1 MHTVHTYRLWEH
13 AHCAHSWSVNYF
25 PGRNCSGLHVSDHY
39 KIAAIDP
46 QYEFTGQGAECY
58 VFQQDVSNDTST
70 GQTTKEAPESVE
82 GMDFD
87 FSAKKKKKK
96 KKKVCTCT
104 VCCLSLSH
112 QPPPPPP
119 PPPVNMSLVFECLL
133 QNRLNRTQYSVVQ
146 CSTVQYSTVQY
157 SSIEDSDDTVIPLF
171 SALCL
176 PRVSLA
182 LCSG

>member
-1 MHTVHTYRLWEH
+1 MTNTCIHNFDHLSKMGWTFTLYMHTVHTYRLWEH
-13 AHCAHSWSVNYF
+13 AHCARSWSVNYF

-104 VCCLSLSH
+104 VCRLSLSD

-119 PPPVNMSLVFECLL
+119 PCEHVTGIWVFI
-133 QNRLNRTQYSVVQ
+133 TK
-146 CSTVQYSTVQY
+146 
-157 SSIEDSDDTVIPLF
+157 
-171 SALCL
+171 
-176 PRVSLA
+176 
-182 LCSG
+182 